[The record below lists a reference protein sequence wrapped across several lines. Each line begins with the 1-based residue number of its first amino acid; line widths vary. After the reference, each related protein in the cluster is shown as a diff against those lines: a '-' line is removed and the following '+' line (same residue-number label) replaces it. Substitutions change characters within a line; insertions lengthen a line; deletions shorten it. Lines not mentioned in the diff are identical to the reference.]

1 MAHPAGN
8 EGIRKGGNTPF
19 AHAPHPAAGNSNT
32 RKGRGATRGRKRLTP
47 ETEASHGGGNTL
59 HLAPHPA
66 AGNKD
71 APPHND
77 AAGRR
82 GRNRIRRAVNRAC
95 YFISTSECP
104 VISAGCSRPISLSTV
119 GATSARMPL

>member
-1 MAHPAGN
+1 MSAANDAPDEVCPETKKFPKQGTMLR
-8 EGIRKGGNTPF
+8 EF
-19 AHAPHPAAGNSNT
+19 AYGSP
-32 RKGRGATRGRKRLTP
+32 RQERRRLTP
-47 ETEASHGGGNTL
+47 ETEASRGGGNTL
-59 HLAPHPA
+59 YLAPHPA
-66 AGNKD
+66 AENKD